1 MKCFPDYTFSYE
13 TQKFK
18 SPWSLEKKMNFYLCN
33 FQQNLLCCMHD
44 QSCWQID
51 LPACLPAQVR
61 SHRSH

>member
-1 MKCFPDYTFSYE
+1 MKD
-13 TQKFK
+13 TQFK

-51 LPACLPAQVR
+51 LHERDHTGPIDKPAKNVQYF
-61 SHRSH
+61 SHINS